1 MYGRN
6 VVSNIIFM
14 RKHFDCEL
22 RMTDTFQKF
31 VDSSVNFTF
40 DSVSVFGV

>member
-1 MYGRN
+1 MYGPN

-22 RMTDTFQKF
+22 LMTDTFQKF
-31 VDSSVNFTF
+31 VDSTF